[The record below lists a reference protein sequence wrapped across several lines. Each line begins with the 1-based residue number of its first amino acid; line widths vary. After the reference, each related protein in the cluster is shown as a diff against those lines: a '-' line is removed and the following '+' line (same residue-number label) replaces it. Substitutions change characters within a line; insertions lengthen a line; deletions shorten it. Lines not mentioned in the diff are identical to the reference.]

1 MLRQTKRGA
10 SFCGSLVAC
19 MVLIGLS
26 STPTALRAGDWPQ
39 ILGPHRNG
47 EAEKETLADSWPSD
61 GPRTVWQRP
70 VGRGYAGLAVVG
82 PTGVLFHR
90 VEDEERVEA
99 IDVATGK
106 ERWHFA
112 IPTSY
117 TSGISPDDGPRCV
130 PIIHG
135 DQVVV
140 FGVQGTLAC
149 VRLADGANV
158 WSQNTH
164 AEFRATEGYFG
175 AGSSPIVEGDKVIV
189 NVGGAKTGAGVV
201 AFSLSSGKVLWKV
214 GREDA
219 SYSSPVAV
227 TVGGTRHLIVETRL
241 TTYSFDPE
249 TGKIRFQFPF
259 GQRGPTVNGANP
271 TVIGD
276 HLFLTASYGVGAV
289 YGRIH
294 DASFDTLWA
303 SDDVLS
309 TQYATCIA
317 DRGLLYGISGRDDVG
332 PGEPPP
338 DRSREPKD
346 RVGESRLRLR
356 HADQGGRQAHR
367 PEDRWRPG
375 ADPLQSRALRGAG
388 LGPDFHRQDICPTRP
403 LEWPSIRPRR
413 AYAEMSRPQSVT
425 RWHAGCTSTIY
436 ALFDGK
442 MMPNGNRRPSGRG
455 EIETCLCRKSP

>member
-10 SFCGSLVAC
+10 SFCGGLVVC
-19 MVLIGLS
+19 VVLIGLP
-26 STPTALRAGDWPQ
+26 STPPALRAGDWPQ

-47 EAEKETLADSWPSD
+47 EAENETLADSWPGD
-61 GPRTVWQRP
+61 GPKTIWQRP

-82 PTGVLFHR
+82 QTGVLFHR
-90 VEDEERVEA
+90 IEDEERVEA

-112 IPTSY
+112 IPTNYS
-117 TSGISPDDGPRCV
+117 SGISPDDGPRCV

-149 VRLADGANV
+149 LRLTDGAKV

-164 AEFRATEGYFG
+164 SEFRATEGYFG

-189 NVGGAKTGAGVV
+189 NVGGAKTEAGVV
-201 AFSLSSGKVLWKV
+201 AFSLSAGKVLWKV

-227 TVGGTRHLIVETRL
+227 TIGGTRHLIVETRL

-249 TGKIRFQFPF
+249 TGKIRFLLPF

-317 DRGLLYGISGRDDVG
+317 DRGLLYGINGRDDVG
-332 PGEPPP
+332 
-338 DRSREPKD
+338 RAS
-346 RVGESRLRLR
+346 LRLIDPANQKVVWEK
-356 HADQGGRQAHR
+356 ADFGYGTLLKA
-367 PEDRWRPG
+367 
-375 ADPLQSRALRGAG
+375 
-388 LGPDFHRQDICPTRP
+388 
-403 LEWPSIRPRR
+403 
-413 AYAEMSRPQSVT
+413 
-425 RWHAGCTSTIY
+425 
-436 ALFDGK
+436 DGK
-442 MMPNGNRRPSGRG
+442 LIAQKTDGGLVLIRCNPERYVELASASIFTGKTFALPALSNGRVYVRD
-455 EIETCLCRKSP
+455 EHTLKCLDLSR

>member
-332 PGEPPP
+332 PA
-338 DRSREPKD
+338 S
-346 RVGESRLRLR
+346 LRLIDPASQKIVWEK
-356 HADQGGRQAHR
+356 ADFGYGTLIKA
-367 PEDRWRPG
+367 
-375 ADPLQSRALRGAG
+375 
-388 LGPDFHRQDICPTRP
+388 
-403 LEWPSIRPRR
+403 
-413 AYAEMSRPQSVT
+413 
-425 RWHAGCTSTIY
+425 
-436 ALFDGK
+436 DGK
-442 MMPNGNRRPSGRG
+442 LIAQKTDGGLVLIRCNPEHYVELASAPIFTGKTFALPALSNGRVYVRD
-455 EIETCLCRKSP
+455 EHTLKCLDLSR

>member
-1 MLRQTKRGA
+1 MMRQTKRAA
-10 SFCGSLVAC
+10 SVCVVAC
-19 MVLIGLS
+19 VVLIGMA
-26 STPTALRAGDWPQ
+26 STAHQLQAGDWPQ

-47 EAEKETLADSWPSD
+47 EAENETLADSWPSD
-61 GPRTVWQRP
+61 GPKTIWQRP

-82 PTGVLFHR
+82 QTGVLFHR
-90 VEDEERVEA
+90 IEDEERVEA

-135 DQVVV
+135 DQVIV

-149 VRLADGANV
+149 MRLTDGAKV

-164 AEFRATEGYFG
+164 ADFRATEGYFG

-189 NVGGAKTGAGVV
+189 NVGGAKTEAGVV

-249 TGKIRFQFPF
+249 TGKIRFQLPF

-289 YGRIH
+289 YGRMH

-303 SDDVLS
+303 SDDILS

-317 DRGLLYGISGRDDVG
+317 DRGLLYGVNGRDDVG
-332 PGEPPP
+332 
-338 DRSREPKD
+338 RAS
-346 RVGESRLRLR
+346 LRLV
-356 HADQGGRQAHR
+356 
-367 PEDRWRPG
+367 
-375 ADPLQSRALRGAG
+375 DPAAQKIVWEKS
-388 LGPDFHRQDICPTRP
+388 DFG
-403 LEWPSIRPRR
+403 
-413 AYAEMSRPQSVT
+413 YAT
-425 RWHAGCTSTIY
+425 LLKA
-436 ALFDGK
+436 DGK
-442 MMPNGNRRPSGRG
+442 LIAQKTDGSLVLIRCNPERYVELASASIFTGKTFALPALSHGRVYVRD
-455 EIETCLCRKSP
+455 EHTLKCLDLSR

>member
-1 MLRQTKRGA
+1 MMRQTKRAA
-10 SFCGSLVAC
+10 SVCVVAC
-19 MVLIGLS
+19 VVLIGMA
-26 STPTALRAGDWPQ
+26 STAHQLQAGDWPQ

-47 EAEKETLADSWPSD
+47 EAENESLADSWPSD
-61 GPRTVWQRP
+61 GPKAIWQRP

-82 PTGVLFHR
+82 QTGVLFHR
-90 VEDEERVEA
+90 IEDEERVEA

-135 DQVVV
+135 DQVIV

-149 VRLADGANV
+149 LRLTDGAKV

-164 AEFRATEGYFG
+164 SEFRATEGYFG

-189 NVGGAKTGAGVV
+189 NVGGAKTEAGVV

-227 TVGGTRHLIVETRL
+227 TVGRTRHLIVETRL

-249 TGKIRFQFPF
+249 TGKIRFQLPF

-289 YGRIH
+289 YGRMH

-303 SDDVLS
+303 SDDILS

-317 DRGLLYGISGRDDVG
+317 DRGLLYGINGRDDVG
-332 PGEPPP
+332 RASLRLIDPANQKIVWEKADFGYATLLKADGKLIAQKTDGGLVLIRCSP
-338 DRSREPKD
+338 DRYVELASASIFTGKTFALPALSHGRVYVRDEHTLKCLDLSR
-346 RVGESRLRLR
+346 
-356 HADQGGRQAHR
+356 
-367 PEDRWRPG
+367 
-375 ADPLQSRALRGAG
+375 
-388 LGPDFHRQDICPTRP
+388 
-403 LEWPSIRPRR
+403 
-413 AYAEMSRPQSVT
+413 
-425 RWHAGCTSTIY
+425 
-436 ALFDGK
+436 
-442 MMPNGNRRPSGRG
+442 
-455 EIETCLCRKSP
+455 